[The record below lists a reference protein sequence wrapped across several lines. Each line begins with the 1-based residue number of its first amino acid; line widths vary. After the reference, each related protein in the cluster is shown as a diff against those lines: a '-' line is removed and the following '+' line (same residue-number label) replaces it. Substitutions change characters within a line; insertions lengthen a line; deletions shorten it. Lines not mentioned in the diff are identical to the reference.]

1 MALQQT
7 EAQSPQSEGM
17 EEMEKKAAH
26 FKQRPPTNI
35 SSHLCHRLSFMHVG
49 KMDTCLSIFEAVAQ
63 LTVAE
68 MWGTVG
74 QKSALAVWESGEG
87 LVS

>member
-1 MALQQT
+1 MALQQA
-7 EAQSPQSEGM
+7 EAQSPPSEGM
-17 EEMEKKAAH
+17 EEIEKKAAH
-26 FKQRPPTNI
+26 FKQRPTNI

-49 KMDTCLSIFEAVAQ
+49 KMDSYLSIFEAVAQ

-74 QKSALAVWESGEG
+74 QKWVLAVWKSGEG
-87 LVS
+87 